1 MSILFEKTSINTLS
15 LNNRFVRSAT
25 WAGMADEGG
34 GVTPKL
40 LRLIGD
46 LADGG
51 VGLIITGHA
60 YVHPNGIHSHGQL
73 GIDRD
78 QLLPGLKQMTRLVHE
93 KNGRIM
99 AQLGYGG
106 SYLAQS
112 RVAGM
117 STGDFGG
124 VIEAFALAT
133 DRARRAGFDGV
144 QILAAHGFLLSQF
157 LCPRYNPRRDKY
169 GGSLENRARIL
180 LEVLNAVR
188 DTVGSRFPVFVKL
201 NANDGVENG
210 MTLHES
216 VTVAAMLQDAGVDGI
231 ELSGGLLNVANL
243 LENEYGEEE
252 NNAYFENAAVIYK
265 KSIQVPLL
273 LVGGIRSYEKAE
285 SLVSSGTADYI
296 AMCRPLIREPGLVV
310 RWKSGNKEKAQC
322 ISCNNCVQKAIKG
335 SGIECAPPLES
346 KVEQT
351 FFPHKT
357 VRLPAG
363 KPFPSGT
370 CYVVSIGLERW
381 GAAYLPV
388 IKIQLFANGKVLARG
403 LSISQERQDHWEIF
417 RTVEALISGEVE
429 PEDDDLRWKT

>member
-1 MSILFEKTSINTLS
+1 MPILFEKTCINNLT

-40 LRLIGD
+40 LKLIGD

-78 QLLPGLKQMTRLVHE
+78 LLIPGLKQMTRLVHE
-93 KNGRIM
+93 KSGKII

-106 SYLAQS
+106 FYLSQS
-112 RVAGM
+112 RVANM
-117 STGDFGG
+117 SSMDLRG
-124 VIEAFALAT
+124 VIDAFALAA

-157 LCPRYNPRRDKY
+157 LCPRYNPRRDRY

-188 DTVGSRFPVFVKL
+188 ETVGSEFPVLVKF
-201 NANDGVENG
+201 NTSDGVENG
-210 MTLHES
+210 MTRQES
-216 VTVAAMLQDAGVDGI
+216 LTVAAMIQDAGIDGI

-243 LENEYGEEE
+243 MEGGYGQEEGK
-252 NNAYFENAAVIYK
+252 AYFEDDALAYK
-265 KSIQVPLL
+265 RSIHIPLI
-273 LVGGIRSYEKAE
+273 LVGGIRSYAKAE

-296 AMCRPLIREPGLVV
+296 AMCRPLICEPDLVA
-310 RWKSGNKEKAQC
+310 RWKSGNTKRAAC
-322 ISCNNCVQKAIKG
+322 ISCNNCVQEAIKG
-335 SGIECAPPLES
+335 SGIACAPPLEI
-346 KVEQT
+346 KTEQT
-351 FFPHKT
+351 FFPQKT
-357 VRLPAG
+357 VRLSAGPPFPAG
-363 KPFPSGT
+363 TS
-370 CYVVSIGLERW
+370 YVVSIGLERW
-381 GAAYLPV
+381 GATYLPV
-388 IKIQLFANGKVLARG
+388 MKIQMHAEGKILDRG
-403 LSISQERQDHWEIF
+403 LSLPQDGRDSRKIF
-417 RTVEALISGEVE
+417 RAIETLISGDVE
-429 PEDDDLRWKT
+429 KENTNR